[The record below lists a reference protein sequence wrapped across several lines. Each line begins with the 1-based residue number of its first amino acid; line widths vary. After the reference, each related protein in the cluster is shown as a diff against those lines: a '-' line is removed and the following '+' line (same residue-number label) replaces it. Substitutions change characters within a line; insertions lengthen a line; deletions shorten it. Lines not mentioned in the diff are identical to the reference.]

1 MELALGTVQF
11 GLPYGIAGR
20 DARVPEDEVRAI
32 LRRAFEL
39 GIRVLDT
46 AAAYGDIEGRLC
58 GLTTDLSFSIVTK
71 LPAVPAE
78 VEPSNISSWAEKAVG
93 TSARRLGSAFAG
105 LLFHRAE
112 DLLGDRGAVLWN
124 VCAELAKGHGVPL
137 GVSCYDP
144 GMLDRLRSRY
154 PIELAQLPANAF
166 DQRLRGR
173 PRDRVM
179 QIHLRSVFLQG
190 LLVMPADAASA
201 RVPAA
206 AASLA
211 AWHAWCANRELQPLT
226 AALGIAKGM
235 TCASHCVVGV
245 DDVGQLEA
253 IASAWQDAP
262 KLQAPE
268 LAVAQA
274 DVFDPRRWN
283 AGR

>member
-20 DARVPEDEVRAI
+20 GARVPEDEVRAI

-58 GLTTDLSFSIVTK
+58 RLTTGLSFSIVTK
-71 LPAVPAE
+71 LPPVPAE
-78 VEPSNISSWAEKAVG
+78 VPPSNISGWAAKAVCTAAQG
-93 TSARRLGSAFAG
+93 LGSAFAG

-112 DLLGDRGAVLWN
+112 DLLGDRGPVLWN
-124 VCAELAKGHGVPL
+124 ACAELAKDHGVPL

-144 GMLDRLRSRY
+144 GILDRLRSRY

-173 PRDRVM
+173 PRDRFM

-190 LLVMPADAASA
+190 LLLMPVEAASA
-201 RVPAA
+201 QVPAA

-211 AWHAWCANRELQPLT
+211 LWHDWCVNREMQPLT

-235 TCASHCVVGV
+235 TSASHCVVGV
-245 DDVGQLEA
+245 DDLRQLEA
-253 IASAWQDAP
+253 IASAWQQAP
-262 KLQAPE
+262 ALQAPE
-268 LAVAQA
+268 LAVADA
-274 DVFDPRRWN
+274 DVFDPRRWH